1 MFTASVP
8 IPESAVDSQ
17 SEPEQSS
24 GSSLQRRLPCRRDP
38 DLWFAENPSDLE
50 QAKVL
55 CSDCPIKTECLA
67 GALDRCEPWGV
78 WGGEIFERGEVV
90 ARKRRRGR
98 PRKHPR
104 PEETG
109 PRKQERAA

>member
-17 SEPEQSS
+17 FEPEQPT

-38 DLWFAENPSDLE
+38 DLWFAESPSDLE

-67 GALDRCEPWGV
+67 GARDRCEPWGV

-104 PEETG
+104 PEEVE
-109 PRKQERAA
+109 PRKQEQAA